1 MNLFDYFGNMNVFG
15 AGPNAQVQSLLDNKL
30 ISQNALDKANKQS
43 IGTGLVTGL
52 ASYLAQPQNQNYGD
66 VSPYIAKAFLN
77 ANKAAQAPF
86 ENLPQQYEMDTKIAD
101 RKRELAEIDYTN
113 KTFDKIINSK
123 PELAKYK
130 NAPLSFKKKLIDQ
143 EYTKSTTSP
152 ELKAFDREDDLYEV
166 DAYGNRTLVRQGVA
180 KPSTKALYTS
190 KPVELAN
197 GDFAFLPTPNG
208 LQQGAKPISI
218 DGSPYTGDVTPRGKG
233 MTDPQ
238 SKAFKFG
245 NRMEASNANFERLFD
260 EDGNPTYSPVF
271 LASKRNFEKA
281 WLVGDAIGGGMN
293 FFASDEDQLASQSM
307 RDFINSA
314 LRDESGA
321 AIAEH
326 EFTNA
331 QAQYFPEVG
340 DSIKVMRQ
348 KAENRRIAIQVMKT
362 AAGQD
367 PQAKALAE
375 EYVRQVK
382 AGEDITKTFGGTH
395 FQKTNTKE
403 KETTA
408 KPKPRRA
415 KINGQIIVEDLENG
429 QWIVESTGKPFVQ

>member
-15 AGPNAQVQSLLDNKL
+15 AAPNAQVQSLLDNKL
-30 ISQNALDKANKQS
+30 INQSTLDKANKQS
-43 IGTGLVTGL
+43 IGTGLITGI
-52 ASYLAQPQNQNYGD
+52 ASYLAQPQNQGYGD
-66 VSPYIAKAFLN
+66 ASPYIAKAFLN
-77 ANKAAQAPF
+77 ANKAAQVPF
-86 ENLPQQYEMDTKIAD
+86 ENIPQGYAMDTQIAD

-113 KTFDKIINSK
+113 KTFDNIINLK

-130 NAPLSFKKKLIDQ
+130 DAPLSFKKKLIDQ

-152 ELKAFDREDDLYEV
+152 ELKSFDREDDVYEV
-166 DAYGNRTLVRQGVA
+166 DAYGNRTLVKQGVA
-180 KPSTKALYTS
+180 KPSTKALYTN

-208 LQQGAKPISI
+208 LQQGATPISI
-218 DGSPYTGDVTPRGKG
+218 DGSPYTGNATPRSKG
-233 MTDPQ
+233 LTEAQ
-238 SKAFKFG
+238 SKAFMFG
-245 NRMEASNANFERLFD
+245 NRMETSNSTFESLFD

-271 LASKRNFEKA
+271 LASKRNLEKA
-281 WLVGDAIGGGMN
+281 WVIGDTIGGGMN
-293 FFASDEDQLASQSM
+293 FFASEADQSASQSM
-307 RDFINSA
+307 RDFINA
-314 LRDESGA
+314 VLRNESGA

-340 DSIKVMRQ
+340 DSVATIKQ
-348 KAENRRIAIQVMKT
+348 KSENRKVAVATMKA

-367 PQAKALAE
+367 PAAMQKAEDLKT
-375 EYVRQVK
+375 QLTTK
-382 AGEDITKTFGGTH
+382 A
-395 FQKTNTKE
+395 TNRT
-403 KETTA
+403 ETTT

-415 KINGQIIVEDLENG
+415 KINGQVLVEDLKNG

>member
-1 MNLFDYFGNMNVFG
+1 MNLFDYFGNMNVFA

-30 ISQNALDKANKQS
+30 IDQSVIDKANKQS
-43 IGTGLVTGL
+43 IGTGIVTGL
-52 ASYLAQPQNQNYGD
+52 ASYFAQPQNQNYGD

-86 ENLPQQYEMDTKIAD
+86 ENLPLQYEMDTKIAD
-101 RKRELAEIDYTN
+101 RKRELAEVDYTN

-123 PELAKYK
+123 PELAQYK

-152 ELKAFDREDDLYEV
+152 ELKSFDREDDLYEV
-166 DAYGNRTLVRQGVA
+166 DAYGNRTLVKQGVA

-190 KPVELAN
+190 QPVELAN

-208 LQQGAKPISI
+208 LQQGAKPISV

-233 MTDPQ
+233 LTEAQ
-238 SKAFKFG
+238 AKAFMFG
-245 NRMEASNANFERLFD
+245 NRMETSNSTFESLFD
-260 EDGNPTYSPVF
+260 KDGNPTYSPMF
-271 LASKRNFEKA
+271 LASKRNLEKA
-281 WLVGDAIGGGMN
+281 WVFGDAIGGGMN
-293 FFASDEDQLASQSM
+293 YFASEADQSASQSM
-307 RDFINSA
+307 RDFINA
-314 LRDESGA
+314 VLRNESGA

-340 DSIKVMRQ
+340 DSVGTIKQ
-348 KAENRRIAIQVMKT
+348 KAENRKVAVATMKA

-367 PQAKALAE
+367 PAAMQKAE
-375 EYVRQVK
+375 ELKTQLT
-382 AGEDITKTFGGTH
+382 TK
-395 FQKTNTKE
+395 KTQNNTAKP
-403 KETTA
+403 

-415 KINGQIIVEDLENG
+415 KINGQILVEDLASG
-429 QWIVESTGKPFVQ
+429 QWIIESTGKPFVQ